1 MQRTF
6 NPTYHRYYGNGT
18 GRDHQIIEY
27 DGGLTSNQ
35 KGGLGNTGVHLQ
47 RYNTSVTRRRISP
60 SPNKDPSTHYYQS
73 DGSGRDSY
81 VLMDN
86 GGLRPEYEKYN
97 KTSEKIFFGSLRTG
111 VKSPLRYFKDQYRDK
126 ADITTY
132 MNWGSAQSN
141 RINAK
146 HAKIQRDLVKRLTGS
161 RSPSD
166 RSRGSVSPVE
176 QRVISTEPSQPK
188 LRTLS

>member
-111 VKSPLRYFKDQYRDK
+111 VKSPLRYFKD
-126 ADITTY
+126 
-132 MNWGSAQSN
+132 
-141 RINAK
+141 
-146 HAKIQRDLVKRLTGS
+146 
-161 RSPSD
+161 
-166 RSRGSVSPVE
+166 
-176 QRVISTEPSQPK
+176 
-188 LRTLS
+188 